1 MDGFINLY
9 KPPGF
14 TSHDALNII
23 RRSFPG
29 TKIGHGGTLD
39 PAATG
44 VLPVCLGKA
53 TKLQDM
59 VMGQTKVY
67 EADVI
72 FGLTSLS
79 LDMSGEVR
87 VTDRNFVL
95 DEENL
100 KTVLKSFVGEQ
111 MQLPPAVS
119 AIKQGGVPLYKL
131 ARKGQQVELKPR
143 RIVIQEITLK
153 EVYAGEQQ
161 PRIRI
166 AVTCEKGTYIRSLG
180 RDIGTALGTTAVID
194 RLVRLAAGDFTVAGA
209 YTLEEIEILTKKRDY
224 SFVMPMDFAVRDLSV
239 YQVKDGKE
247 WKAMTDGNSITEQ
260 EMADGKVAVYDM
272 HHVLMAIAEA
282 ENGVLL
288 PKKILWQRRKR
299 KESLAEVM
307 GLAHYDRKEA
317 SAVVIGN
324 FDGVHLG
331 HRFLIE
337 HCVKAAEA
345 KGLTSV
351 VFTFYPHPKI
361 FFGAGDHSY
370 LSTGEEKSRIID
382 GLGAD
387 VLLTADFDDGFAKI
401 SAERFVGE
409 ILKDKLHAALVYV
422 GEDFTFGKD
431 GGGDA
436 QTLKTVAAQYGIEVE
451 ILPEVTY
458 QGQRI
463 STSKIKEFLAK
474 GDVIAASHLLGGA
487 YTVSGT
493 VSHGNELGRDLGF
506 PTANLDF
513 PPGIFIPKAGVYI
526 AYADYNGVK
535 REAVANVGKRPTV
548 EDGLL
553 PNIEVHILS
562 EVPDLYGKKLT
573 VTLLCMIREEK
584 KFASLADLSE
594 AIALDREKAEN
605 FFENRRGGSCNCR

>member
-14 TSHDALNII
+14 TSHDALNIV
-23 RRSFPG
+23 RRSFPA

-87 VTDRNFVL
+87 VTDRSFIL

-143 RIVIQEITLK
+143 RIVIEEIALK

-166 AVTCEKGTYIRSLG
+166 AVTCGKGTYIRSLG
-180 RDIGTALGTTAVID
+180 RDIGEALGTTAVID
-194 RLVRLAAGDFTVAGA
+194 RLVRLAAGDFTAASA
-209 YTLEEIEILTKKRDY
+209 YTLEEIETLTKKRDY
-224 SFVMPMDFAVRDLSV
+224 SFVMPMDFAVRDLPV

-299 KESLAEVM
+299 KEPLAKVM
-307 GLAHYDRKEA
+307 GLAHYDREEK

-345 KGLTSV
+345 KGLLSV

-361 FFGAGDHSY
+361 FFGAEEHSY
-370 LSTGEEKSRIID
+370 LSTEEEKSRIID

-387 VLLTADFDDGFAKI
+387 VLLTADFDAGFAEI

-409 ILKDKLHAALVYV
+409 ILKDKLHGALVYV
-422 GEDFTFGKD
+422 GEDFSFGKG

-436 QTLKTVAAQYGIEVE
+436 QRLKTVAAQYGIEVE
-451 ILPEVTY
+451 ILSSVTY

-594 AIALDREKAEN
+594 AIAVDREKAES
-605 FFENRRGGSCNCR
+605 FFENRRSGPCNCR

>member
-9 KPPGF
+9 KPKDF
-14 TSHDALNII
+14 TSHDALNIV

-53 TKLQDM
+53 TKLQEL

-67 EADVI
+67 ETDVI

-79 LDMSGEVR
+79 LDMSDDVT
-87 VTDRNFVL
+87 VTDENFVL
-95 DEENL
+95 DVEKLRE
-100 KTVLKSFVGEQ
+100 VLQGLIGEQ
-111 MQLPPAVS
+111 MQLPPVVS
-119 AIKQGGVPLYKL
+119 AIKRQGVPLYKL
-131 ARKGQQVELKPR
+131 AKKGQAVDVEPR
-143 RIVIQEITLK
+143 SVVIHEITLK
-153 EVYAGEQQ
+153 DVYPGEKQ

-166 AVTCEKGTYIRSLG
+166 AVTCGKGTYIRSLG
-180 RDIGTALGTTAVID
+180 RDIGKAMGTTAVID
-194 RLVRLAAGDFTVAGA
+194 RLVRMAAGDFIAANA
-209 YTLEEIEILTKKRDY
+209 YTLEDIEALSKKKDY
-224 SFVMPMDFAVRDLSV
+224 SFVIPMDFAVRDLPV

-247 WKAMTDGNSITEQ
+247 WKAMTDGGSITEQ
-260 EMADGKVAVYDM
+260 ETGDGKVAVYDM
-272 HHVLMAIAEA
+272 NQALIAIAEA
-282 ENGVLL
+282 ENGVLR
-288 PKKILWQRRKR
+288 PKKILWQTRKR
-299 KESLAEVM
+299 KGPMTEIR
-307 GLAHYDRKEA
+307 GLTHYDREDGV
-317 SAVVIGN
+317 AVVIGN

-345 KGLTSV
+345 RGLISV
-351 VFTFYPHPKI
+351 VLTFYPHPKI
-361 FFGAGDHSY
+361 FFGAEDHWY
-370 LSTGEEKSRIID
+370 LSTGDEKSRIID

-387 VLLTADFDDGFAKI
+387 VLLTVDFDGGFASI
-401 SAERFVGE
+401 DEESFIREV
-409 ILKDKLHAALVYV
+409 LKDKLRAVLVYV
-422 GEDFTFGKD
+422 GEDFTFGKN
-431 GGGDA
+431 GGGSA
-436 QTLKTVAAQYGIEVE
+436 ETLKTLAAPYGIKVE
-451 ILPEVTY
+451 IMPKVTY
-458 QGQRI
+458 HGQRI
-463 STSKIKEFLAK
+463 STSKIKEFLEN
-474 GDVIAASHLLGGA
+474 GDVIQASHLLGGA

-513 PPGIFIPKAGVYI
+513 PDDLFIPKAGVYI

-553 PNIEVHILS
+553 PNIEVHILG

-573 VTLLCMIREEK
+573 VTLLCMIRPEK
-584 KFASLADLSE
+584 KFESLQELSE
-594 AIALDREKAEN
+594 AIAVDRDKAKN
-605 FFENRRGGSCNCR
+605 FFENRHGNSCNSR

>member
-39 PAATG
+39 PDATG

-53 TKLQDM
+53 TKLQDL

-79 LDMSGEVR
+79 LDTSGEVS
-87 VTDRNFVL
+87 VTDEGFVL
-95 DEENL
+95 DKENL

-131 ARKGQQVELKPR
+131 ARKGRQVELKPR
-143 RIVIQEITLK
+143 SIVIHEITLK
-153 EVYAGEQQ
+153 EVYAGEKQ

-166 AVTCEKGTYIRSLG
+166 AITCGKGTYIRALG
-180 RDIGTALGTTAVID
+180 RDIGKALGTTAVID
-194 RLVRLAAGDFTVAGA
+194 HLVRVATGDFTAANA
-209 YTLEEIEILTKKRDY
+209 YTLEEIERLVKKRDY
-224 SFVMPMDFAVRDLSV
+224 SFIMPMDFAVKDLPV

-247 WKAMTDGNSITEQ
+247 WKAMIDGNTITEQ
-260 EMADGKVAVYDM
+260 EIADGKVAVYDM
-272 HHVLMAIAEA
+272 HHLLMAIAEA

-299 KESLAEVM
+299 KGPMAEVM
-307 GLAHYDRKEA
+307 GLDQYDREEA
-317 SAVVIGN
+317 TAVVIGN

-345 KGLTSV
+345 RGLTSV

-361 FFGAGDHSY
+361 FFGAEEHWY

-387 VLLTADFDDGFAKI
+387 VLLTVDFDAGFAEI
-401 SAERFVGE
+401 CAERFVRE
-409 ILKDKLHAALVYV
+409 ILNDKLHAALVYI
-422 GEDFTFGKD
+422 GEDFTFGKN

-458 QGQRI
+458 KGQRI

-474 GDVIAASHLLGGA
+474 GDVVEASHLLGGA
-487 YTVSGT
+487 YRVSGT

-513 PPGIFIPKAGVYI
+513 PEGIFIPKAGVYI

-562 EVPDLYGKKLT
+562 EVPDLYEKKLT
-573 VTLLCMIREEK
+573 VTLLCMIRPEK
-584 KFASLADLSE
+584 KFASLVDLSE
-594 AIALDREKAEN
+594 AIAMDREKAKK
-605 FFENRRGGSCNCR
+605 FFENRHGNPCNSR